1 MKTDIKRPQFV
12 RSFGRIK
19 SRTLSDNKK
28 DLLSNLLPKY
38 QINDLRSASQSQ
50 KIYLE
55 IGFGFGDF
63 LFENAKN
70 NPEILF
76 VGCEPH
82 INGIV
87 NLLAKL
93 QKKPLKNIR
102 IFVGDNRLLL
112 STISDKIFDK
122 IHILFPDP
130 WPKTKHHKRR
140 LINIEFLQLLHSK
153 IKADGQLIIAT
164 DDDNYKKWI
173 FAEYFRSGLWQWQAE
188 SKADWQNFPDN
199 WIKTKYQLKAEIAGR
214 ENIYLE
220 FAPKLLQNC
229 IMQSLSI

>member
-1 MKTDIKRPQFV
+1 MKENISIPQFV

-19 SRTLSDNKK
+19 SRTLSNNKK
-28 DLLSNLLPKY
+28 DLLANLLPKY
-38 QINDLRSASQSQ
+38 QINNSASILQSP

-76 VGCEPH
+76 IGCEPH
-82 INGIV
+82 INGVV

-93 QKKPLKNIR
+93 QKEPLENIK

-112 STISDKIFDK
+112 STISKKIFDK
-122 IHILFPDP
+122 IYILFPDP
-130 WPKTKHHKRR
+130 WPKTKHNKRR
-140 LINIEFLQLLHSK
+140 LINIDFFQLLHSK
-153 IKADGQLIIAT
+153 IKNTGKLIVAT
-164 DDDNYKKWI
+164 DDNSYKKWI
-173 FAEYFRSGLWQWQAE
+173 LAEYFRSDLWQWHAK
-188 SKADWQNFPDN
+188 SKVDWQNFPN
-199 WIKTKYQLKAEIAGR
+199 SWIKTKYQIKAEVSGR

-220 FAPKLLQNC
+220 FIPN
-229 IMQSLSI
+229 SIFKNP